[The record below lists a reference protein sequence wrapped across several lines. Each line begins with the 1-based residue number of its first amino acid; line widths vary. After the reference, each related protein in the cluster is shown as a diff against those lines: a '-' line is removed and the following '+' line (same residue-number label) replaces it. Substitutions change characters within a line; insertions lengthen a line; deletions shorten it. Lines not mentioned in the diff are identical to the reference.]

1 MEKECFS
8 CRPPRFPAYIPSVL
22 CETEIQSGRRFIHKK
37 HFLRHGKMQRQAENV
52 LLSFGEFADFF
63 SLGPHQ
69 NVCRIPEISGDH
81 IDYREHR
88 SSGRSSQPGVCI
100 KETFIQNNACLDLLQ
115 QFLRFPWNDQ
125 LQRPLRN
132 LFSYKFRIVLIRE
145 AFPQPF
151 CPIRPVI
158 NPGFSVKLI
167 SCRAKVLRFLL
178 RCCTSN
184 RYSIVSSSL
193 YQLTVY
199 QLYMFV

>member
-1 MEKECFS
+1 
-8 CRPPRFPAYIPSVL
+8 
-22 CETEIQSGRRFIHKK
+22 
-37 HFLRHGKMQRQAENV
+37 MQRQAENV
-52 LLSFGEFADFF
+52 LFVLWRVCRFF

-88 SSGRSSQPGVCI
+88 SSGRSSQPG
-100 KETFIQNNACLDLLQ
+100 CLHQRDIHPEQRQADLLQ
-115 QFLRFPWNDQ
+115 QVTKTAPES
-125 LQRPLRN
+125 
-132 LFSYKFRIVLIRE
+132 FSYKFRIVLIRE
-145 AFPQPF
+145 VFPQPF

-184 RYSIVSSSL
+184 RYSIVSLLVSVDCLS
-193 YQLTVY
+193 TVY
-199 QLYMFV
+199 VCINSIWTVGRKVNSM